1 MDTHSF
7 QNKNFHQIKGDFKS
21 TLGDRVA
28 LQNVESLKSHCEY
41 YCTFNKDFAHKLKKQ
56 QNYVSK
62 AKDVFAELWVS
73 TNYFIAICKLKFHSE
88 RNSCHCLIII
98 DPQFH
103 PALISPSAE
112 MNKLYPWF

>member
-1 MDTHSF
+1 MADTHSF
-7 QNKNFHQIKGDFKS
+7 QNKNFHHIKGDFKS

-41 YCTFNKDFAHKLKKQ
+41 YYCTFNKDFIHKLKKQ
-56 QNYVSK
+56 QKYVSK
-62 AKDVFAELWVS
+62 AKDVLAELWAL
-73 TNYFIAICKLKFHSE
+73 TNYFIATCKLKFQRE

-103 PALISPSAE
+103 PVLISPSAE
-112 MNKLYPWF
+112 INKLYP

>member
-7 QNKNFHQIKGDFKS
+7 QNKNFHQIEGDFKS

-41 YCTFNKDFAHKLKKQ
+41 YCTFNKDFSHKLKKQ

-62 AKDVFAELWVS
+62 AKDVFAELWGRGPIILLPFVNLSFTVS
-73 TNYFIAICKLKFHSE
+73 IIPAIVLLLLTLNFILF
-88 RNSCHCLIII
+88 
-98 DPQFH
+98 
-103 PALISPSAE
+103 
-112 MNKLYPWF
+112 